1 MKVPHVEGLAD
12 HSGPE
17 SCACVREEVCE
28 ALTGESAGRVLSR
41 GSESTSGCRRCRNNR
56 KATRAAPL
64 ARGAARLCVVVDP
77 VHAPKPF
84 AREPGGPTTGPGV
97 MVLGSAL

>member
-1 MKVPHVEGLAD
+1 MKVPYVEGLAD
-12 HSGPE
+12 HNGPE
-17 SCACVREEVCE
+17 SCACFCEGVGE

-41 GSESTSGCRRCRNNR
+41 ESEFASGCRRCRNNR
-56 KATRAAPL
+56 KATRAVSI
-64 ARGAARLCVVVDP
+64 AREAVWPCVVVDP

-97 MVLGSAL
+97 MVLGSVL